1 VTAAHTPLRTW
12 FRLQLLLGGIVLA
25 VAAVRTAEMA
35 QVMGLPKGWS
45 PFWANLL
52 AVEGAIWL
60 GWTIWAAVVV
70 LLIQRVVEG
79 SLSVGRRLLA
89 LLALVLAPG
98 LLVPAVA
105 SPVHW
110 LVFDG
115 GTSLGGAWVHMA
127 RHNALTN
134 LLLGGT
140 MAGVVHSYLS
150 VQRARRLEV
159 AAARLNAQ
167 LADAQLETLRA
178 QLDPHFL
185 FNALNSVA
193 VLARRGQVQD
203 VEQMVGRLAGL
214 LRHSLESSR
223 AQLVTLR
230 VELTAL
236 RHYLEIEQVRYGD
249 RLRAVVEVPEELMDR
264 VVPSFLLQPLVENS
278 IRHGFTDPSRPLR
291 LDVRAWRENEN
302 LVLAITDDGAGLP
315 ASGEARDGIGLGTTR
330 ARLTGLYGPRASLTL
345 GPGADGRGARV
356 TIVLPGTP

>member
-1 VTAAHTPLRTW
+1 
-12 FRLQLLLGGIVLA
+12 
-25 VAAVRTAEMA
+25 
-35 QVMGLPKGWS
+35 
-45 PFWANLL
+45 
-52 AVEGAIWL
+52 
-60 GWTIWAAVVV
+60 
-70 LLIQRVVEG
+70 
-79 SLSVGRRLLA
+79 
-89 LLALVLAPG
+89 
-98 LLVPAVA
+98 
-105 SPVHW
+105 
-110 LVFDG
+110 
-115 GTSLGGAWVHMA
+115 
-127 RHNALTN
+127 
-134 LLLGGT
+134 